1 MAKRPNRAALGPGDI
16 KLIHYIQSLSHMG
29 DNLIWKRDSL
39 QNAWKDWLI
48 SMNAYGK
55 TDKDDHLI
63 YAFHSRFRFLRGF
76 ICLGFSLN
84 CNSCLFC
91 SVGISVPKSF
101 LNLVSWF
108 WSCCGTFTKNGTI
121 LAYTPFFEELLRTSP
136 ERGWW
141 WRGRGTRLVLQ
152 GIETFVHKKEK
163 KNWKSCDE
171 EKSDCEYFNTKHHSK
186 TKRRLNL
193 CCNGTGR
200 QQLRPGGM
208 LMWSAP
214 HGGDARVLHSHT
226 ATALSANTP
235 KKKKKDLPY
244 LHLINSSRSHAY
256 TKALS

>member
-16 KLIHYIQSLSHMG
+16 KVIHYIQSISHMG

-48 SMNAYGK
+48 SMNVYGK
-55 TDKDDHLI
+55 TDKDVHLI
-63 YAFHSRFRFLRGF
+63 YAFHSCFKFLRGF

-84 CNSCLFC
+84 GNSCLFC

-163 KNWKSCDE
+163 KKWKSCDE
-171 EKSDCEYFNTKHHSK
+171 EKKWLWIFQHK
-186 TKRRLNL
+186 TSFQN
-193 CCNGTGR
+193 
-200 QQLRPGGM
+200 
-208 LMWSAP
+208 
-214 HGGDARVLHSHT
+214 
-226 ATALSANTP
+226 
-235 KKKKKDLPY
+235 
-244 LHLINSSRSHAY
+244 
-256 TKALS
+256 